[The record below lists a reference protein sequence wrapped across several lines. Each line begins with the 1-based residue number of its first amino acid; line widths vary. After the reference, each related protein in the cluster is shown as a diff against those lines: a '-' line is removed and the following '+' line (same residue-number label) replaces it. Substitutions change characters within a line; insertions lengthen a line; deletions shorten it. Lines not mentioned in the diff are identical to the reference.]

1 MLDRGPLGGGND
13 VEVTQVMLVR
23 IIYRKVSNGYKLFFS
38 KKKAPGTQRLQ
49 VRVRDKPGTNVY
61 RGSARWLKTNKSG
74 SGKLSLT
81 GSPWLG
87 RSCC

>member
-87 RSCC
+87 